1 MQPGKHVITGA
12 GLLGGAVTLA
22 ALLALPATPAH
33 ADEAI
38 EGPGVEV
45 SPGTV
50 IHPNVGAEAGVINNV
65 FFEESD
71 AGPVTSGLL
80 RISAKMDVA
89 SAKIEPEEEVPGEE
103 PGKEPAPQT
112 FTFRAGLAAAYEEYL
127 YYSNPSA
134 TAQRNL
140 TFDGQAHL
148 QVYPEGTWSFLAD
161 DRLRRDVRP
170 RNYEDA
176 TSTNRIDNA
185 LGLAVRFQPGGHQLT
200 GTLRYEN
207 VIDAYEGGTG
217 VANRMNQTLGL
228 RGDWQLF
235 PYTKI
240 FADLSYGF
248 YGPLG
253 DAQPVAGS
261 LTKQSSNPLR
271 FLVGAA
277 TALSEPITLKAHV
290 GWAYSPYAM
299 GEGYNAPLLDLEA
312 GYEYSPTGRVV
323 AEYSLDY
330 QDSTNA
336 NYWRDHKLQL
346 RVDQQVRKLLL
357 TGGVDFVLRGYRGIT
372 GIGEP
377 NRDDVILAARIR
389 AQYVLN
395 ERYYLTGEY
404 VGATD
409 QTDYRSTF
417 MGFTDDPSY
426 SRNELMFGAR
436 AAF

>member
-1 MQPGKHVITGA
+1 MSTGKQLTGPLVA
-12 GLLGGAVTLA
+12 ATFTLGA
-22 ALLALPATPAH
+22 ALALTVTPAR

-50 IHPNVGAEAGVINNV
+50 VHPNVGAEAGVINNV

-71 AGPVTSGLL
+71 SGPVTSGLL
-80 RISAKMDVA
+80 RISAKLDVA
-89 SAKIEPEEEVPGEE
+89 SRKIEPEEEVPGEE
-103 PGKEPAPQT
+103 PGNEPAPQT
-112 FTFRAGLAAAYEEYL
+112 FTFRAGLAAAYEEYR
-127 YYSNPSA
+127 YYSNVSTA
-134 TAQRNL
+134 AQRNL

-148 QVYPEGTWSFLAD
+148 QVYPQGTWSFLAD

-176 TSTNRIDNA
+176 TSTNRIDNT
-185 LGLAVRFQPGGHQLT
+185 LGLAVRFQPGGRQISAT
-200 GTLRYEN
+200 ARYEN
-207 VIDAYEGGTG
+207 AIDAYEGGTG

-235 PYTKI
+235 PFTRV

-253 DAQPVAGS
+253 EAQPVAGS

-271 FLVGAA
+271 FLAGIASS
-277 TALSEPITLKAHV
+277 LSEPITLKV
-290 GWAYSPYAM
+290 QLGWGYSPYSM
-299 GEGYNAPLLDLEA
+299 GEGYNAPLINVEG

-323 AEYSLDY
+323 AEYALDY

-336 NYWRDHKLQL
+336 NYFRDHKLGVH
-346 RVDQQVRKLLL
+346 VDQQIRKLLL
-357 TGGVDFVLRGYRGIT
+357 TGGIDVMFRGYRGIT
-372 GIGEP
+372 GIGAP
-377 NRDDVILAARIR
+377 DRDDVVLAARLR

-404 VGATD
+404 IGITD

-417 MGFTDDPSY
+417 MGVTDDPSY
-426 SRNELMFGAR
+426 SRNEVMLGAR

>member
-1 MQPGKHVITGA
+1 MSAGKHVYA
-12 GLLGGAVTLA
+12 AGAVTLG
-22 ALLALPATPAH
+22 LTLAMAGVPAR
-33 ADEAI
+33 ADEAV

-45 SPGTV
+45 APGTV
-50 IHPNVGAEAGVINNV
+50 VHPNIGAEAGVVNNV
-65 FFEESD
+65 FFEQSD
-71 AGPVTSGLL
+71 SGPVTSGLL
-80 RISAKMDVA
+80 RISGRFDLA
-89 SAKIEPEEEVPGEE
+89 SRKIEPEEPLPGEE

-127 YYSNPSA
+127 YYDNPSTA
-134 TAQRNL
+134 AQRNL

-161 DRLRRDVRP
+161 DRIRRDVRP
-170 RNYEDA
+170 RNYED
-176 TSTNRIDNA
+176 TSSTNRIDNT
-185 LGLAVRFQPGGHQLT
+185 LGLAVRFQPGGRQISVT
-200 GTLRYEN
+200 ARYDN
-207 VIDAYEGGTG
+207 AIDAYEGGTG

-235 PYTKI
+235 PFTKV
-240 FADLSYGF
+240 FADLNYGF

-253 DAQPVAGS
+253 DAQPIAGS
-261 LTKQSSNPLR
+261 LTKQASNPLR
-271 FLVGAA
+271 FLAGIAS
-277 TALSEPITLKAHV
+277 TLTEPITLKVQA
-290 GWAYSPYAM
+290 GWGHASYAM
-299 GEGYNAPLLDLEA
+299 GEGYNGPLLNVEG

-323 AEYSLDY
+323 AEYALDY
-330 QDSTNA
+330 QDSTNS
-336 NYWRDHKLQL
+336 NYFRDHKLSVH
-346 RVDQQVRKLLL
+346 VDQQLRRLLL
-357 TGGVDFVLRGYRGIT
+357 TGGVEVVFRGYRGIT
-372 GIGEP
+372 GIGAP
-377 NRDDVILAARIR
+377 NRDDVILAARLR

-404 VGATD
+404 LGATD

>member
-1 MQPGKHVITGA
+1 MKPGKHLIA
-12 GLLGGAVTLA
+12 ASSGAVTLA
-22 ALLALPATPAH
+22 AALALAVSPAR
-33 ADEAI
+33 ADEAV
-38 EGPGVEV
+38 EGPGVEI

-50 IHPNVGAEAGVINNV
+50 LHPNVGAEAGVINNV
-65 FFEESD
+65 FFEQSD
-71 AGPVTSGLL
+71 TGPVTSGVL
-80 RISAKMDVA
+80 RISGKLDIA
-89 SAKIEPEEEVPGEE
+89 SAKIEPEEDVPGEE

-134 TAQRNL
+134 TGQRNL

-148 QVYPEGTWSFLAD
+148 QVYPAGTWSFLAD

-176 TSTNRIDNA
+176 TSTNRIDNN
-185 LGLAVRFQPGGHQLT
+185 LGLAVRFQPGGHQISA
-200 GTLRYEN
+200 TLRYDN
-207 VIDAYEGGTG
+207 LIDVYEGTS

-228 RGDWQLF
+228 RGEWQLY

-253 DAQPVAGS
+253 EAQPVAGG

-271 FLVGAA
+271 FVLGAA
-277 TALSEPITLKAHV
+277 TALTEPITLKAHV
-290 GWAYSPYAM
+290 GWGYSPYAM

-330 QDSTNA
+330 QDSTNS
-336 NYWRDHKLQL
+336 NYWRDHKLNVH
-346 RVDQQVRKLLL
+346 VDQQLRRLLL
-357 TGGVDFVLRGYRGIT
+357 TGGVDLVYRGYRGIT
-372 GIGEP
+372 GIGAP
-377 NRDDVILAARIR
+377 SRDDVILAARVR

-404 VGATD
+404 VGTTD
-409 QTDYRSTF
+409 QTDYRSSF
-417 MGFTDDPSY
+417 MGVTDDPSY